1 MADMLDVSKM
11 TISRYIK
18 SIGATEVAKEG
29 QTLLYDDA
37 VVTLV
42 MKAFQK
48 KEVQQTATSDVAVD
62 FKAEYI
68 KKIEESNDFLK
79 KELENKNKQ
88 LVAKD
93 DQINSLQIILN
104 QQQQLLLYE
113 QQKTTQLLEQTNK
126 KPESKWWQ
134 FWK

>member
-68 KKIEESNDFLK
+68 KKIEESNDF
-79 KELENKNKQ
+79 
-88 LVAKD
+88 
-93 DQINSLQIILN
+93 
-104 QQQQLLLYE
+104 
-113 QQKTTQLLEQTNK
+113 
-126 KPESKWWQ
+126 
-134 FWK
+134 